1 MDVESKKIFKDH
13 NYIIKSINFALQ
25 TSCFQLFSIFVFMK
39 WEQII
44 GQQSVKNL
52 LKDSIRDSRVGHAQL
67 FVGEEGFGV
76 LPLALAMAQEIFEKE
91 NSTSVHKVENLNH
104 LDLHFSFPV
113 FTENKNSLSK
123 RLFDQWRDFILANQ
137 YSSFDEW
144 TSFLESENKQF
155 FISAD
160 EAEDIGQRFT
170 LKSFEG
176 GSKILIVWR
185 ADKMNDAAANKILK
199 FLEEPPKNTYII
211 LCAPST
217 NDILPTILSRCQ
229 LINIPRINDE
239 DILESLQNIETAKEI
254 AYQSQGDWNLA
265 KSLSENNVVT
275 SEFETLFIQWVR
287 NAFQAK
293 KKPEVLREIVKWA
306 RQISEWNRE
315 KQMKFLNYCI
325 EIFRLAMLQNYGND
339 NLVYKKLSEGN
350 FNWSAFSKFIH
361 GANIVSIVE
370 EITDASYHISRN
382 ANSKIVLTDMGIKLT
397 RYIHKASS

>member
-1 MDVESKKIFKDH
+1 MSAQIF
-13 NYIIKSINFALQ
+13 LQ
-25 TSCFQLFSIFVFMK
+25 QSAGSQLFSIFVTMK

-44 GQQSVKNL
+44 GQTALKNVL
-52 LKDSIRDSRVGHAQL
+52 QDSIQNSRVGHAQL
-67 FVGEEGFGV
+67 FLGEEGYGV

-91 NSTSVHKVENLNH
+91 NPASVHKVQNLNH

-113 FTENKNSLSK
+113 FSEKNISLSK
-123 RLFDQWRDFILANQ
+123 PYFEQWREMILENPYA
-137 YSSFDEW
+137 SFDDW

-160 EAEDIGQRFT
+160 EAEDIGQRFM

-185 ADKMNDAAANKILK
+185 ADKMNDSAANKILK

-211 LCAPST
+211 LCAPT
-217 NDILPTILSRCQ
+217 ANDILPTILSRCQ
-229 LINIPRINDE
+229 LINVPRISDE
-239 DILESLQNIETAKEI
+239 ELLEHFKNHNAAKEVV
-254 AYQSQGDWNLA
+254 YQAQGDFNLA
-265 KSLSENNVVT
+265 RFLSENNAAT

-315 KQMKFLNYCI
+315 KQMKFLTYCI
-325 EIFRLAMLQNYGND
+325 DIFRLAMLQNYGND

-350 FNWSAFSKFIH
+350 FNWSAFSKYIH

-397 RYIHKASS
+397 RYIHKAAD

>member
-1 MDVESKKIFKDH
+1 
-13 NYIIKSINFALQ
+13 
-25 TSCFQLFSIFVFMK
+25 MK

-44 GQQSVKNL
+44 GQKSIKNL
-52 LKDSIRDSRVGHAQL
+52 LRESIRDSRVGHAQL
-67 FVGEEGFGV
+67 FVGEEGFGT
-76 LPLALAMAQEIFEKE
+76 LPLALAMAQAIFEKE
-91 NSTSVHKVENLNH
+91 NPASVHKVENLNH

-113 FTENKNSLSK
+113 FSEKNVSLSK
-123 RLFDQWRDFILANQ
+123 RFFDNFREMVLENP
-137 YSSFDEW
+137 YSSFDDW

-160 EAEDIGQRFT
+160 EAEDIGQRFN

-199 FLEEPPKNTYII
+199 FLEEPPKNTFII
-211 LCAPST
+211 LCAPTT

-229 LINIPRINDE
+229 LVNIPRINAE
-239 DILESLQNIETAKEI
+239 DILEHLPNKETAREV
-254 AYQSQGDWNLA
+254 AYQAQGDWNLA
-265 KSLSENNVVT
+265 KSFSETNEGI

-397 RYIHKASS
+397 RYIHKASG

>member
-1 MDVESKKIFKDH
+1 MRNKYFIFAD
-13 NYIIKSINFALQ
+13 
-25 TSCFQLFSIFVFMK
+25 MK
-39 WEQII
+39 WDEII
-44 GQQSVKNL
+44 GQQSTKKL
-52 LKDSIRDSRVGHAQL
+52 LKDSIHDGRVGHAQL

-91 NSTSVHKVENLNH
+91 NPASVHKVENLNH

-113 FTENKNSLSK
+113 FSEKNVSLSK
-123 RLFDQWRDFILANQ
+123 RYFDNFREMILENP
-137 YSSFDEW
+137 YSSFDDW

-160 EAEDIGQRFT
+160 EAEDIGQRFN

-185 ADKMNDAAANKILK
+185 ADKMNAAAANKILK

-229 LINIPRINDE
+229 IVNVPRIADE
-239 DILESLQNIETAKEI
+239 DITASLKGHDSAKEI
-254 AYQSQGDWNLA
+254 AYQAQGDWNLA
-265 KSLSENNVVT
+265 KSFLANNAGA
-275 SEFETLFIQWVR
+275 SDFESLFIQWVR

-306 RQISEWNRE
+306 RQIAEWNRE
-315 KQMKFLNYCI
+315 KQLKFLNYCI
-325 EIFRLAMLQNYGND
+325 EIFRLALLQNYGND
-339 NLVYKKLSEGN
+339 NLVYKKLGEGN
-350 FNWSAFSKFIH
+350 FNWQSFSRFIH

-370 EITDASYHISRN
+370 EITEASYHISRN

-397 RYIHKASS
+397 RYIHKSAS

>member
-1 MDVESKKIFKDH
+1 
-13 NYIIKSINFALQ
+13 
-25 TSCFQLFSIFVFMK
+25 MK

-44 GQQSVKNL
+44 GQDATKNL
-52 LKDSIRDSRVGHAQL
+52 LKESIRDSRVGHAQL
-67 FVGEEGFGV
+67 FVGEEGYGV
-76 LPLALAMAQEIFEKE
+76 LPLALAMAQEIFAKE
-91 NSTSVHKVENLNH
+91 NPASAHKIENLNH

-113 FTENKNSLSK
+113 FSEKNISLSK
-123 RLFDQWRDFILANQ
+123 RFFDNWREMILANP
-137 YSSFDEW
+137 YSSFDDW

-160 EAEDIGQRFT
+160 EAEDIGQRFN

-199 FLEEPPKNTYII
+199 FLEEPPKDTFII
-211 LCAPST
+211 LCAPTT

-229 LINIPRINDE
+229 IINVPRISD
-239 DILESLQNIETAKEI
+239 DDLLASLGENETSKEI
-254 AYQSQGDWNLA
+254 TYQAQGDWNAARNLLKTNGA
-265 KSLSENNVVT
+265 T

-293 KKPEVLREIVKWA
+293 KKPEVLREIIKWA

-315 KQMKFLNYCI
+315 KQLKFLNYCI
-325 EIFRLAMLQNYGND
+325 EIFRLAMLQNYGNE
-339 NLVYKKLSEGN
+339 NLVYKKLKEGQ
-350 FNWSAFSKFIH
+350 FNWVAFSRFIH

-370 EITDASYHISRN
+370 EITEASYHISRN

-397 RYIHKASS
+397 RYIHKSAS

>member
-1 MDVESKKIFKDH
+1 
-13 NYIIKSINFALQ
+13 
-25 TSCFQLFSIFVFMK
+25 MK

-44 GQQSVKNL
+44 GQQSIKNL
-52 LKDSIRDSRVGHAQL
+52 LQDSIKESRVGHAQL

-91 NSTSVHKVENLNH
+91 NPASVHKVENLNH

-123 RLFDQWRDFILANQ
+123 RLFDQWREFILENP
-137 YSSFDEW
+137 YSSFDDW

-160 EAEDIGQRFT
+160 EAEDIGQRFN

-199 FLEEPPKNTYII
+199 FLEEPPKNTFII

-229 LINIPRINDE
+229 IVNVPRISDE
-239 DILESLQNIETAKEI
+239 DILDKLKAHHSAREI
-254 AYQSQGDWNLA
+254 AYQSQGNWNLA
-265 KSLSENNVVT
+265 QSLAENNAGA

-293 KKPEVLREIVKWA
+293 KKPEVLRDIVKWA

-339 NLVYKKLSEGN
+339 NLVYKKLSE
-350 FNWSAFSKFIH
+350 A
-361 GANIVSIVE
+361 
-370 EITDASYHISRN
+370 
-382 ANSKIVLTDMGIKLT
+382 L
-397 RYIHKASS
+397 

>member
-1 MDVESKKIFKDH
+1 MLNAQQV
-13 NYIIKSINFALQ
+13 IKSINFALQ

-44 GQQSVKNL
+44 GQQSIKNL
-52 LKDSIRDSRVGHAQL
+52 LKDSIKDSRVGHAQL

-91 NSTSVHKVENLNH
+91 NPASVHKVENLNH

-123 RLFDQWRDFILANQ
+123 RLFDQWREFILENP
-137 YSSFDEW
+137 YSSFDDW

-160 EAEDIGQRFT
+160 EAEDIGQRFN

-199 FLEEPPKNTYII
+199 FLEEPPKNTFII

-229 LINIPRINDE
+229 IVNVPRISDE
-239 DILESLQNIETAKEI
+239 DILDQLKAHHSAREI
-254 AYQSQGDWNLA
+254 AYQSQGNWNLA
-265 KSLSENNVVT
+265 QSLAENNAGA

-293 KKPEVLREIVKWA
+293 KKPEVLRDIVKWA

-339 NLVYKKLSEGN
+339 NLVYKKLNEGN
-350 FNWSAFSKFIH
+350 FNWQSFSKFIH

-397 RYIHKASS
+397 RYIHKSAN

>member
-1 MDVESKKIFKDH
+1 
-13 NYIIKSINFALQ
+13 
-25 TSCFQLFSIFVFMK
+25 MK
-39 WEQII
+39 WDEII
-44 GQQSVKNL
+44 GQQATKKL
-52 LKDSIRDSRVGHAQL
+52 LQDSIHDGRVGHAQL

-76 LPLALAMAQEIFEKE
+76 LPLALAMAQEIFAKE
-91 NSTSVHKVENLNH
+91 NPASVHKVENLNH

-113 FTENKNSLSK
+113 FSEKNVSLSK
-123 RLFDQWRDFILANQ
+123 RFFDNFREMVLANP
-137 YSSFDEW
+137 YSSFDDW

-160 EAEDIGQRFT
+160 EAEDIGQRFN

-185 ADKMNDAAANKILK
+185 ADKMNAAAANKILK

-211 LCAPST
+211 LCAPNT

-229 LINIPRINDE
+229 IVNIPRIADE
-239 DILESLQNIETAKEI
+239 EIAEKLKAHNAAKEI
-254 AYQSQGDWNLA
+254 AYQAQGDWNLA
-265 KSLSENNVVT
+265 QSLLTNNDSA

-306 RQISEWNRE
+306 RQIAEWNRE
-315 KQMKFLNYCI
+315 KQLKFLNYCI

-339 NLVYKKLSEGN
+339 NLVYKKLNEGN
-350 FNWSAFSKFIH
+350 FNWQSFSRFIH

-370 EITDASYHISRN
+370 EISEASYHISRN

-397 RYIHKASS
+397 RYIHKPAL

>member
-1 MDVESKKIFKDH
+1 MASTKKL
-13 NYIIKSINFALQ
+13 II
-25 TSCFQLFSIFVFMK
+25 IFVIMK

-44 GQQSVKNL
+44 GQQSIKNL

-76 LPLALAMAQEIFEKE
+76 LPLALAMAREIFERE
-91 NSTSVHKVENLNH
+91 NPASVHKVENLNH

-113 FTENKNSLSK
+113 FSEKNVSLSK
-123 RLFDQWRDFILANQ
+123 RFFDNFREMILENP
-137 YSSFDEW
+137 YSSFDDW

-160 EAEDIGQRFT
+160 EAEDIGQRFN

-199 FLEEPPKNTYII
+199 FLEEPPKNTFII
-211 LCAPST
+211 LCAPTT

-229 LINIPRINDE
+229 LVNIPRINDE
-239 DILESLQNIETAKEI
+239 DILENLPNKETAREI
-254 AYQSQGDWNLA
+254 AYQAQGDWNLA
-265 KSLSENNVVT
+265 KSFSEKNISV

-350 FNWSAFSKFIH
+350 FNWQSFSKFIH

-397 RYIHKASS
+397 RYIHKSAN

>member
-1 MDVESKKIFKDH
+1 
-13 NYIIKSINFALQ
+13 
-25 TSCFQLFSIFVFMK
+25 MK

-44 GQQSVKNL
+44 GQQSIKNL
-52 LKDSIRDSRVGHAQL
+52 LQDSIKDSRVGHAQL

-91 NSTSVHKVENLNH
+91 NPASVHKVENLNH

-123 RLFDQWRDFILANQ
+123 RLFDQWREFILENP
-137 YSSFDEW
+137 YSSFDDW

-160 EAEDIGQRFT
+160 EAEDIGQRFN

-199 FLEEPPKNTYII
+199 FLEEPPKNTFII

-229 LINIPRINDE
+229 IVNVPRISDE
-239 DILESLQNIETAKEI
+239 DILDQLKAHHSAREI
-254 AYQSQGDWNLA
+254 AYQSQGNWNFAQSLA
-265 KSLSENNVVT
+265 ENNAGA

-293 KKPEVLREIVKWA
+293 KKPEVLRDIVKWA

-350 FNWSAFSKFIH
+350 FNWQSFSKFIH

-370 EITDASYHISRN
+370 EITDASFHISRN

-397 RYIHKASS
+397 RYIHKSAN

>member
-1 MDVESKKIFKDH
+1 
-13 NYIIKSINFALQ
+13 
-25 TSCFQLFSIFVFMK
+25 MK

-44 GQQSVKNL
+44 GQSALKNVL
-52 LKDSIRDSRVGHAQL
+52 QESINDSRIGHAQL
-67 FVGEEGFGV
+67 FLGEEGYGV
-76 LPLALAMAQEIFEKE
+76 LPMALAMAQAIFEKE
-91 NSTSVHKVENLNH
+91 NPASAHKIENLNH

-123 RLFDQWRDFILANQ
+123 RLFDQWREMILENP
-137 YSSFDEW
+137 YSSFDDW

-155 FISAD
+155 FISAS
-160 EAEDIGQRFT
+160 EAEDIAQRFT

-185 ADKMNDAAANKILK
+185 ADKMNDEAANKILK
-199 FLEEPPKNTYII
+199 FLKEPPKNTYII
-211 LCAPST
+211 LCAPT
-217 NDILPTILSRCQ
+217 ANDILPTILSRCQ
-229 LINIPRINDE
+229 IVNVPRISDE
-239 DILESLQNIETAKEI
+239 DILQKLGGAETAKEI
-254 AYQSQGDWNLA
+254 AYQSQGDWNVA
-265 KSLSENNVVT
+265 KFLSENNLGA

-350 FNWSAFSKFIH
+350 FNWPAFSKFIH

-397 RYIHKASS
+397 RYIHKSS

>member
-1 MDVESKKIFKDH
+1 MTSVKNIIF
-13 NYIIKSINFALQ
+13 A
-25 TSCFQLFSIFVFMK
+25 VMK

-44 GQQSVKNL
+44 GQHAIKNL
-52 LKDSIRDSRVGHAQL
+52 LQDSIRNSRVGHAQL
-67 FVGEEGFGV
+67 FLGEEGFGV
-76 LPLALAMAQEIFEKE
+76 LPLALALAQEIFEKE
-91 NSTSVHKVENLNH
+91 NPASVHKVENLNH

-113 FTENKNSLSK
+113 FSEKNVSLSK
-123 RLFDQWRDFILANQ
+123 RFFDNFREMVLANP
-137 YSSFDEW
+137 YSSFDDW

-160 EAEDIGQRFT
+160 EAEDIGQRFN

-176 GSKILIVWR
+176 GSKILIIWR

-199 FLEEPPKNTYII
+199 FLEEPPKNTFII

-229 LINIPRINDE
+229 IVNVPRINDE
-239 DILESLQNIETAKEI
+239 DILENLSNIENAREI
-254 AYQSQGDWNLA
+254 AYQAQGDWNLA
-265 KSLSENNVVT
+265 QSLSENNEGA

-397 RYIHKASS
+397 RYIHKSAS